1 MSKRLVSLI
10 AVLACGAAFC
20 AIATAAADTD
30 PARVELKSASALAFA
45 PGGVLLVGDT
55 AGGSVWAFETGD
67 KTPGAP
73 AKLEIADLSGK
84 IAAMLG
90 TTVDQVAIND
100 VKVNPVSGNL
110 YIAVSRGKGP
120 DAAPVLIK
128 ADHTGK
134 LTEFAQSAKHSRVDL
149 VDRAGQ
155 TRRMETITDIDYV
168 GGKVL
173 VAGLSNEDFNSSL
186 RSLSYPL
193 SAAEK
198 GANIEMYHGSHGR
211 YETNSPIRTFLAYN
225 IDGQPVVLAAY
236 TCTPLVKI
244 LQSQLVP
251 GAKVMGTTIAELGN
265 VNRPLDMIAY
275 KKDGHDYILMANSAR
290 GVMKLTA
297 DKLGGYQPITS
308 PEPAHSGVPYVTL
321 DGLKGVTQ
329 LDKAGDS
336 SAVIVV
342 ADAGTTALHTID
354 LP

>member
-10 AVLACGAAFC
+10 TVLACGAAISGL
-20 AIATAAADTD
+20 AIAADSD
-30 PARVELKSASALAFA
+30 PAKVELKSASALAFA

-55 AGGSVWAFETGD
+55 AGGSVWAYETGD
-67 KTPGAP
+67 KTPGA
-73 AKLEIADLSGK
+73 ATKLEIADLSGK
-84 IAAMLG
+84 VAALLG
-90 TTVDQVAIND
+90 TTADQVAIND
-100 VKVNPVSGNL
+100 VKVNPVSGKIYL
-110 YIAVSRGKGP
+110 AVSRGKGP
-120 DAAPVLIK
+120 DAAAVLLV
-128 ADHTGK
+128 ADQSGK

-149 VDRAGQ
+149 VDRAGA
-155 TRRMETITDIDYV
+155 TRRMETITDVDYV

-193 SAAEK
+193 SAGEK

-211 YETNSPIRTFLAYN
+211 YETNSPIRTFLSYT

-251 GAKVMGTTIAELGN
+251 GAKVMGTTIAELGAG
-265 VNRPLDMIAY
+265 NRPLDMVAY

-290 GVMKLTA
+290 GVMKLDA
-297 DKLGGYQPITS
+297 DKLGAYKPITE
-308 PEPAHSGVPYVTL
+308 PELAKSGVPYVTI

-329 LDKAGDS
+329 LDKAGDK
-336 SAVIVV
+336 SAVILV
-342 ADAGTTALHTID
+342 ADAGTTSLRTID